1 MIGLLIKD
9 WQLMKRQ
16 ARYYGI
22 VALLACAMCFAAGS
36 RDYSSFITSY
46 LTFMISMYSI
56 SSFTYDEYENGMAF
70 LMALP
75 CGRRDY
81 VREKYLF
88 SFLLITGG
96 WLIGI
101 LLRLLFFLIRFS
113 AAEYLEQL
121 PGEPVYLLLC
131 LMYVGCTIPILI
143 KYGVE
148 KGRGI
153 AFGAL
158 AILAVG
164 VFSIAKCGILKN
176 VNRLSTLS
184 PAVVLSILL
193 TACVLILGIAYV
205 LSVRMMEK
213 KEF

>member
-1 MIGLLIKD
+1 
-9 WQLMKRQ
+9 
-16 ARYYGI
+16 
-22 VALLACAMCFAAGS
+22 
-36 RDYSSFITSY
+36 
-46 LTFMISMYSI
+46 
-56 SSFTYDEYENGMAF
+56 
-70 LMALP
+70 
-75 CGRRDY
+75 
-81 VREKYLF
+81 
-88 SFLLITGG
+88 
-96 WLIGI
+96 
-101 LLRLLFFLIRFS
+101 
-113 AAEYLEQL
+113 
-121 PGEPVYLLLC
+121 
-131 LMYVGCTIPILI
+131 MYVGCTIPILI